1 MVRKKSPSKSIEIK
15 TQFFCREDN
24 LINRYVDD
32 PQLFFKSK
40 SRRVIRS
47 VLHNYFK
54 TIEADPETYFK
65 SERDYATDVTTFI
78 DRRLQSGKASK
89 TVRGDFSMVKC
100 FLEEHDIDLPKKFIK
115 RIGKHIGST
124 RRIIEDIVMSKSE
137 LKDALQF
144 ANVRMKAITLIETSS
159 GMRGDEV
166 INLKWENIDFRS
178 YPIRVDLPKE
188 ITKTNEART
197 TFISNEAKD
206 ALLMWK
212 KEKYRWQTS
221 HARCNLRQKTP
232 YDANKIFQCC
242 LTNVQ
247 TSWRQILK
255 KAGLGQ
261 KCPKTGRVQR
271 HMHMH
276 RAYFRTQLAK
286 KVPVDIVEALM
297 GHHTY
302 LSEVYRRYN
311 KKELGEFYLKGMG
324 ELMIYTN
331 EAPLPP
337 SDTEIR
343 SELDA
348 LKEQMKQLL
357 TQLSTADD
365 ISQHEIEKIAGLPKG
380 ALNE

>member
-1 MVRKKSPSKSIEIK
+1 
-15 TQFFCREDN
+15 
-24 LINRYVDD
+24 
-32 PQLFFKSK
+32 
-40 SRRVIRS
+40 
-47 VLHNYFK
+47 
-54 TIEADPETYFK
+54 
-65 SERDYATDVTTFI
+65 
-78 DRRLQSGKASK
+78 
-89 TVRGDFSMVKC
+89 MVKC
-100 FLEEHDIDLPKKFIK
+100 FLEEHDIDLPKKFLK
-115 RIGKHIGST
+115 RAGKHIGST
-124 RRIIEDIVMSKSE
+124 QRIIEDIVMTKQE
-137 LKDALQF
+137 LRDALQF

-286 KVPVDIVEALM
+286 KKVPVDIVEALM

-302 LSEVYRRYN
+302 LSEVYRRYT
-311 KKELGEFYLKGMG
+311 KKELGEFYLQGMG
-324 ELMIYTN
+324 ELMVYTN
-331 EAPLPP
+331 EAPLPLPP
-337 SDTEIR
+337 SDTEMR
-343 SELDA
+343 NELDT

-357 TQLSTADD
+357 TRLNNSDGLSDVDVTGD
-365 ISQHEIEKIAGLPKG
+365 ELEKMAKSLK
-380 ALNE
+380 